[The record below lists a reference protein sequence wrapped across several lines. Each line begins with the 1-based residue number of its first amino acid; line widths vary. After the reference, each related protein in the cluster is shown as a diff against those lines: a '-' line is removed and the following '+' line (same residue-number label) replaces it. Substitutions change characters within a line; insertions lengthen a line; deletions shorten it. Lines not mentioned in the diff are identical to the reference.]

1 MYFQNFFIN
10 IYNLSSYDSHLMSHN
25 ILYYSFGSIL
35 TVIKTWKFHPTFGW
49 VESTIWC
56 INRERDVQS
65 WKIVDMYSQKGFFSM
80 VQSKSYSF
88 IRFSLPTWL
97 MFWSTTKIILPN
109 HKFSNKLRTLIEP
122 NEQTYLYILTYLL
135 LYATDILLEI
145 FQFPIMLKM
154 LILAS
159 DIHILSLESRQRS
172 RPKPE

>member
-1 MYFQNFFIN
+1 
-10 IYNLSSYDSHLMSHN
+10 MSHN

-56 INRERDVQS
+56 INIERERRAKLKNCRYVQS
-65 WKIVDMYSQKGFFSM
+65 EGFFSM

-88 IRFSLPTWL
+88 IRFSLPRHL
-97 MFWSTTKIILPN
+97 IFRSSTTIILPN
-109 HKFSNKLRTLIEP
+109 HKFSNKLCTLIEP

>member
-65 WKIVDMYSQKGFFSM
+65 WKIVDMYSQKGFFPWFNQR
-80 VQSKSYSF
+80 V
-88 IRFSLPTWL
+88 
-97 MFWSTTKIILPN
+97 ILL
-109 HKFSNKLRTLIEP
+109 SDLV
-122 NEQTYLYILTYLL
+122 YLL
-135 LYATDILLEI
+135 DFSEYYNDYTT
-145 FQFPIMLKM
+145 
-154 LILAS
+154 
-159 DIHILSLESRQRS
+159 
-172 RPKPE
+172 